1 MKLRTLAALGALTLC
16 AVVPT
21 RSYAQV
27 PTQGQ
32 LPGGLPSGM
41 TPDQLAQLLQQNPQL
56 GNVIRQKL
64 QQSGLTPEQIRAQL
78 AAAGYPPNL
87 LDAYLGGAQPG
98 QPSPLPSAQT
108 LAAVQ
113 ALGMGTL
120 TPAPESLHIDTGF
133 IRVRA
138 ESLHADSLAS
148 GNYVFGVDVFRRTT
162 TQFLPQLTGPVD
174 PMYRLGPG
182 DVLVAVLSGAI
193 DQSYLLDINREGFV
207 IIPQV
212 GLIYLNNLT
221 LESARGLLFDR
232 LGRVYSKLR
241 GPSPTIKF
249 DVTVSRVRINQV
261 YVIGEV
267 KQPGAYQISAL
278 GSALTALYAAGGIT
292 ARANLRQIEI
302 RRLNNV
308 VATLDLYDY
317 LLRGDKRGDV
327 RLETGDVIYVP
338 LHGTRVQVTGAVLR
352 PAIYELKEGE
362 TLPDL
367 LRAAGGFRANAAVDR
382 LAIHRILPAAE
393 RRPGPL
399 PRAALDVTLAVAPP
413 SSDQRGSANPG
424 TAAGAAPADGD
435 PLGGVSLPSL
445 PLDNGDSVVVDSIGP
460 LESLLYVGISGMVTK
475 PGRYPWQD
483 GMTLR
488 DLVKLARGPKIGAY
502 LKDAEIAR
510 LPADRSQ
517 GQLAD
522 TLRVPIDSTYL
533 LERDRTGRYIGPV
546 GLPFPGGG
554 APEVALQP
562 YDEILILKQPDF
574 ELQRTVQVRGE
585 VRFPGT
591 YALRSKG
598 DHLTDVLDRAGG
610 LTPQAY
616 ANGIRFY
623 RREAN
628 AGRVGLD
635 LAKVLKDK
643 RNRDNILLADGDS
656 LYIPPYLPTVRVE
669 GAVNSP
675 GSVTYARGQGL
686 DYYLSAAGGVSF
698 RGDKGRVFV
707 QQPNGNVRAVHKR
720 PLFFGTSK
728 PTPEPG
734 AMVVVP
740 VPDTTAQ
747 PGNAAAVAGII
758 ASIVGAL
765 TTIVVVVVNHP

>member
-1 MKLRTLAALGALTLC
+1 MKLRTLAALGALTLS

-21 RSYAQV
+21 CSYAQV

-120 TPAPESLHIDTGF
+120 TPASESLHIDTGF

-138 ESLHADSLAS
+138 ESLHADSLTS

-193 DQSYLLDINREGFV
+193 DQSYLLDITREGFV

-212 GLIYLNNLT
+212 GQIYLNNLT
-221 LESARGLLFDR
+221 LEAARSVLFDR

-241 GPSPTIKF
+241 GPNPTIKF

-302 RRLNNV
+302 RRLNTV

-317 LLRGDKRGDV
+317 LLRGDKRGDI

-413 SSDQRGSANPG
+413 SSDQRGSAKPG

-522 TLRVPIDSTYL
+522 TLRVP
-533 LERDRTGRYIGPV
+533 
-546 GLPFPGGG
+546 
-554 APEVALQP
+554 
-562 YDEILILKQPDF
+562 
-574 ELQRTVQVRGE
+574 
-585 VRFPGT
+585 
-591 YALRSKG
+591 
-598 DHLTDVLDRAGG
+598 
-610 LTPQAY
+610 
-616 ANGIRFY
+616 
-623 RREAN
+623 
-628 AGRVGLD
+628 
-635 LAKVLKDK
+635 
-643 RNRDNILLADGDS
+643 
-656 LYIPPYLPTVRVE
+656 
-669 GAVNSP
+669 
-675 GSVTYARGQGL
+675 
-686 DYYLSAAGGVSF
+686 
-698 RGDKGRVFV
+698 
-707 QQPNGNVRAVHKR
+707 
-720 PLFFGTSK
+720 
-728 PTPEPG
+728 
-734 AMVVVP
+734 
-740 VPDTTAQ
+740 
-747 PGNAAAVAGII
+747 
-758 ASIVGAL
+758 
-765 TTIVVVVVNHP
+765 